1 MPNALE
7 PEAEKIIGAKPQGRM
22 MNARQAVATMSEGFL
37 QIMGFMANEVGV
49 PRDAMLHAM
58 QIGQKYGLCLS
69 TNKITPAGPAV
80 HYINPYADLVAPPKP
95 APEVTPETPTEGE
108 A

>member
-1 MPNALE
+1 MPNPLP

-22 MNARQAVATMSEGFL
+22 MNAREAATIMSEGFL
-37 QIMGFMANEVGV
+37 QVMGFMANEAGV

-58 QIGQKYGLCLS
+58 MIGQKHGLCYA
-69 TNKITPAGPAV
+69 TNKITAQGPAV
-80 HYINPYADLVAPPKP
+80 HYINPYKDLANPQLPTIAPN
-95 APEVTPETPTEGE
+95 TPTEGE